1 MIPNT
6 YKKHSLLPL
15 RAISILSAVLLLSAC
30 SGGWDMWGSD
40 APVSANANYA
50 QSQAASA
57 TNQGPSVA
65 AGPVVNFVQTAASG
79 AQRLLADPAFGGNV
93 RVTKGADYFAAS
105 GRRCIRFAIK
115 QMSVMNDTTRKIDEQ
130 NILCA
135 VNGTM
140 VLRHPAQSQ

>member
-6 YKKHSLLPL
+6 YKKHSPLPL
-15 RAISILSAVLLLSAC
+15 RAISILSTVLLLSAC

-40 APVSANANYA
+40 EPVTANA
-50 QSQAASA
+50 QSQAVSAS
-57 TNQGPSVA
+57 NQGPSVA
-65 AGPVVNFVQTAASG
+65 AGPVVNFVQTAAPG
-79 AQRLLADPAFGGNV
+79 TQRLLADPAFGGNV

-105 GRRCIRFAIK
+105 GRRCIRFTIK

-140 VLRHPAQSQ
+140 VLRQPAQALQ